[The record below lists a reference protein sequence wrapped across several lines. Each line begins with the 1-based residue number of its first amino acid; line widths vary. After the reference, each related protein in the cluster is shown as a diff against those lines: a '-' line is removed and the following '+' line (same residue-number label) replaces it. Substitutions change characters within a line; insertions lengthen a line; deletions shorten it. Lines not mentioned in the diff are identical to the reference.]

1 MGKIPISRFLSDSPE
16 RMSMAEIAVAEI
28 KNELGLHARAA
39 AQFVQTANK
48 FKSEVIVSK
57 DGEEVNGKSILS
69 LMMLAAPIGS
79 EILIKTEGEDAVELL
94 ETLLTLIE
102 NKFGEP
108 K

>member
-1 MGKIPISRFLSDSPE
+1 MTD
-16 RMSMAEIAVAEI
+16 IAVAEI

-48 FKSEVIVSK
+48 FHADVTVIK

-79 EILIKTEGEDAVELL
+79 EITIKTVGNDAAELL
-94 ETLLTLIE
+94 QALLTLIDL
-102 NKFGEP
+102 KFGEP

>member
-1 MGKIPISRFLSDSPE
+1 
-16 RMSMAEIAVAEI
+16 MAEMAVAEI

-48 FKSEVIVSK
+48 FKAQVTVVK

-79 EILIKTEGEDAVELL
+79 EIEIRTDGEDAVELL
-94 ETLLTLIE
+94 QELLTLID

-108 K
+108 R

>member
-1 MGKIPISRFLSDSPE
+1 
-16 RMSMAEIAVAEI
+16 MAEIRVATI

-48 FKSEVIVSK
+48 FRAEVTVVK

-69 LMMLAAPIGS
+69 LMMLAAPIGA
-79 EILIKTEGEDAVELL
+79 EIVLKAEGEDAIKLL
-94 ETLLTLIE
+94 DSLVTLID

>member
-1 MGKIPISRFLSDSPE
+1 
-16 RMSMAEIAVAEI
+16 MAEIQVATI

-39 AQFVQTANK
+39 AQFVQTAAK
-48 FKSEVIVSK
+48 YQAEITVSK

-79 EILIKTEGEDAVELL
+79 EIELKAEGDDARELL
-94 ETLLTLIE
+94 ESLLQLID

>member
-1 MGKIPISRFLSDSPE
+1 
-16 RMSMAEIAVAEI
+16 MAEIRVATI
-28 KNELGLHARAA
+28 QNELGLHARAA

-48 FKSEVIVSK
+48 YHADITVEK

-79 EILIKTEGEDAVELL
+79 EIMLKAEGDDANELL
-94 ETLLTLIE
+94 ESLITLID

>member
-1 MGKIPISRFLSDSPE
+1 
-16 RMSMAEIAVAEI
+16 MAEIAVAEI

>member
-1 MGKIPISRFLSDSPE
+1 
-16 RMSMAEIAVAEI
+16 MAEMAVAEI

-39 AQFVQTANK
+39 AQFVQTASK
-48 FKSEVIVSK
+48 FTANVTVAK

-79 EILIKTEGEDAVELL
+79 EIEITTEGEDAAQLL
-94 ETLLTLIE
+94 QHLLDLIE

-108 K
+108 R